1 MKRIYCRKCG
11 NKILNSDDEYCP
23 KCGTRINDYNEVN
36 QIKKNNRTRNILLI
50 VLVIVVIASILIF
63 ASAFTT
69 NDKSFKTYNFSSTCS
84 LELPSWISF
93 NDGAGDINS
102 NSNIAGSSVSSTTK
116 ALFGNSEVMQITYS
130 KGVVD
135 GHAVGVNLNDS
146 VNVDVNGKKVYT
158 RMVMSEETGESV
170 SVMGENQTLVNYIA
184 DHVKFNGKNINN
196 TTDNS
201 SQSNNNQKKALAY
214 KSDGTPMYTQSEVD
228 QYMLNKYGMVD
239 YHIQGNGYINLDE
252 PGYTDDGRRT
262 YSDAGNYYYYDYS
275 YGSGSSSS
283 GGSSSGGGSSEGGG
297 SSST

>member
-11 NKILNSDDEYCP
+11 NKILNSYDEYCP
-23 KCGTRINDYNEVN
+23 KCGTRINDYDEVN

-130 KGVVD
+130 KGIVD

-146 VNVDVNGKKVYT
+146 VNVDVNGKKVY
-158 RMVMSEETGESV
+158 
-170 SVMGENQTLVNYIA
+170 L
-184 DHVKFNGKNINN
+184 NGARIPR
-196 TTDNS
+196 
-201 SQSNNNQKKALAY
+201 L
-214 KSDGTPMYTQSEVD
+214 
-228 QYMLNKYGMVD
+228 L
-239 YHIQGNGYINLDE
+239 
-252 PGYTDDGRRT
+252 
-262 YSDAGNYYYYDYS
+262 
-275 YGSGSSSS
+275 
-283 GGSSSGGGSSEGGG
+283 
-297 SSST
+297 